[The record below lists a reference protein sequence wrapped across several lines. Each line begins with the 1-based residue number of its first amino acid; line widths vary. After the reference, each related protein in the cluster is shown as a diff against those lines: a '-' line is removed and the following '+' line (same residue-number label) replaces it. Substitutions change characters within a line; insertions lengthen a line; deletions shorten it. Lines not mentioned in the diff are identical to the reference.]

1 MINRLAAAVGAP
13 VLVPAQGDYET
24 VRGLFNGRAAGRPA
38 AIVRCRGANEV
49 AATIRFAR
57 DERIEV
63 RVRAGGHNPAGQ
75 CLDDDVLLI
84 DLRDCDVVAVDP
96 HKRTATV
103 GGGAL
108 WKQVDTATLPHGLA
122 APGGDCC
129 VVGVAGYTLGGG
141 HGLLSRAYG
150 LGCDS
155 LVGAELVD
163 AEGNILWIDDDSD
176 ADLLWA
182 LKGGGGNFG
191 AVTKLELALH
201 PVPEVLFAGA
211 RIWPVTGARDVM
223 RAYRDIVGAGLPDGF
238 TLCMNIAREPFPDG
252 DPCLVVYG
260 AFLGGETK
268 GAAILAPLNTAAAP
282 AMDVFSMMPY
292 SVVQTLSEE
301 DITERG
307 HGLRGLWKGGFF
319 EDDLSDDAIDAVL
332 DAYARAPSPTC
343 RAHFDFLGGGAVGRV
358 DAAAM
363 AFPHRNHTF
372 GVQFLALW
380 PDVDGDEANMAWA
393 RDAKA
398 AVQPYLGGG
407 VYSGYGD
414 PDLDDWARA
423 YYGGNLERLVDLKRR
438 YDPDNVFR
446 FRQGLSE
453 IAG

>member
-1 MINRLAAAVGAP
+1 MIDRLAAAVGAP
-13 VLVPAQGDYET
+13 VLVSGQGDYEA
-24 VRGLFNGRAAGRPA
+24 VRGLFNGRAEGRPV
-38 AIVRCRGANEV
+38 AIVRCRDANDV
-49 AATIRFAR
+49 ATAIRFAR
-57 DERIEV
+57 DEGVEV

-84 DLRDCDVVAVDP
+84 DLRDCDVVDVDP
-96 HKRTATV
+96 HNRTATV
-103 GGGAL
+103 GGGAR
-108 WKQVDTATLPHGLA
+108 WKQADEATLPHGLA

-129 VVGVAGYTLGGG
+129 VVGAAGYTLGGG

-150 LGCDS
+150 LGCDN

-163 AEGNILWIDDDSD
+163 AEGTIRRVDEDSEPD
-176 ADLLWA
+176 FLWA
-182 LKGGGGNFG
+182 LRGGGGNFG

-201 PVPEVLFAGA
+201 PVPELLFAGA
-211 RIWPVTGARDVM
+211 RIWPVSQARDVM
-223 RAYRDIVGAGLPDGF
+223 RAYRDIVGAGLPDEF

-260 AFLGGETK
+260 AFLGDETE
-268 GAAILAPLNTAAAP
+268 GAAILAPLNAAAAP

-319 EDDLSDDAIDAVL
+319 AGNLTDDAIDAVL

-358 DAAAM
+358 DAAAT
-363 AFPHRNHTF
+363 AFPHRQHTY

-380 PDVDGDEANMAWA
+380 PGTEGDEVNMTWA
-393 RDAKA
+393 REAKA

>member
-1 MINRLAAAVGAP
+1 MIDRLAAAVGAP
-13 VLVPAQGDYET
+13 VLVPGHDDYE
-24 VRGLFNGRAAGRPA
+24 VSRGLFNGRVAGLPA
-38 AIVRCRGANEV
+38 AIVRCRNANEV
-49 AATIRFAR
+49 ATAIRFAR

-84 DLRDCDVVAVDP
+84 DLRDCDAVDVDP
-96 HKRTATV
+96 ENRTVTV
-103 GGGAL
+103 GGGGL

-150 LGCDS
+150 LGCDN
-155 LVGAELVD
+155 LIGAELVD
-163 AEGNILWIDDDSD
+163 AGGTIRWVNNASD

-191 AVTKLELALH
+191 AVTKLELDLH

-211 RIWPVTGARDVM
+211 RIWPVSEARDVM
-223 RAYRDIVGAGLPDGF
+223 RAYRDIVGAGLPDAF
-238 TLCMNIAREPFPDG
+238 TLCMNIARELFPDG

-260 AFLGGETK
+260 AFIGDE
-268 GAAILAPLNTAAAP
+268 AAGTELLAPLNVAATP

-301 DITERG
+301 DITQRG

-319 EDDLSDDAIDAVL
+319 EGDLADEAIDAVL
-332 DAYARAPSPTC
+332 EAYAQAPSPTC

-358 DAAAM
+358 DATAT
-363 AFPHRNHTF
+363 AFPHREHTF

-380 PDVDGDEANMAWA
+380 PGIDGDEANMAWA
-393 RDAKA
+393 RNAKA
-398 AVQPYLGGG
+398 AVAPYLGSG

-423 YYGGNLERLVDLKRR
+423 YYGGNLERLIDLKRR

>member
-1 MINRLAAAVGAP
+1 MIDRLAAAVRAP
-13 VLVPAQGDYET
+13 VLGPAQDDYE
-24 VRGLFNGRAAGRPA
+24 VSRGLFNGRVAGRPET
-38 AIVRCRGANEV
+38 IVRCRDASEV
-49 AATIRFAR
+49 ATTIRFAR
-57 DERIEV
+57 DEGIEI

-75 CLDDDVLLI
+75 CLDDGTLLI
-84 DLRDCDVVAVDP
+84 DLRDCDAIDVDP
-96 HKRTATV
+96 DNRSVTV
-103 GGGAL
+103 GGGAI
-108 WKQVDTATLPHGLA
+108 WKQVDSATLPHGLA

-150 LGCDS
+150 LGCDN
-155 LVGAELVD
+155 LIGAELVD
-163 AEGNILWIDDDSD
+163 AEGNTRWIDEDSD
-176 ADLLWA
+176 SDLLWA

-191 AVTKLELALH
+191 AVTKLKLALH
-201 PVPEVLFAGA
+201 PVSEVLFAGA
-211 RIWPVTGARDVM
+211 RIWPVSQARDVM
-223 RAYRDIVGAGLPDGF
+223 RAYRDIVGAGLPDAF
-238 TLCMNIAREPFPDG
+238 TLCMNIAREPYPDG
-252 DPCLVVYG
+252 DPCLIVYG
-260 AFLGGETK
+260 AFIGDETA
-268 GAAILAPLNTAAAP
+268 GADLLAPLNAAAAP

-319 EDDLSDDAIDAVL
+319 AGNLSDDGIDGVL
-332 DAYARAPSPTC
+332 DAYARAPSSTC

-358 DAAAM
+358 DAKAT
-363 AFPHRNHTF
+363 AFPHREHTF

-380 PDVDGDEANMAWA
+380 PEPDGDEVNMTWA

-398 AVQPYLGGG
+398 AVAPYPGGG

-414 PDLDDWARA
+414 PDLEDWARA

-438 YDPDNVFR
+438 CDPDNVFR

-453 IAG
+453 VAG